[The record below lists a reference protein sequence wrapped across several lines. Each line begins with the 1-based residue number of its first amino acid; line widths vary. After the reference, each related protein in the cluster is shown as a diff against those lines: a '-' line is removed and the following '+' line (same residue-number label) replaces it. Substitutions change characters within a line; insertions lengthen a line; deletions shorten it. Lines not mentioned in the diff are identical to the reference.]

1 LSHKRSK
8 SNEEAKKKEIR
19 SRSQVPRTID
29 NTSISIG
36 LNSYR
41 SNNVTLAGEG
51 QYCVFTPN
59 QNDSK
64 VLITTETPVSG
75 EYINENI
82 FDVSDLSK
90 LK

>member
-1 LSHKRSK
+1 
-8 SNEEAKKKEIR
+8 
-19 SRSQVPRTID
+19 
-29 NTSISIG
+29 
-36 LNSYR
+36 
-41 SNNVTLAGEG
+41 VTLAGEG
-51 QYCVFTPN
+51 QYCVFTPH

-82 FDVSDLSK
+82 FDVTDLSK

>member
-1 LSHKRSK
+1 M
-8 SNEEAKKKEIR
+8 R

-41 SNNVTLAGEG
+41 STNVVLSGEAS
-51 QYCVFTPN
+51 YCVFVPN
-59 QNDSK
+59 QHDPK

-82 FDVSDLSK
+82 FDASDIAK